1 VFQRSDLT
9 LYLDQS
15 GQGGGLEPVGL
26 APGEAP
32 SSGPYTW
39 GMRSGPLC
47 ASTNG
52 LVNPWDVWN
61 VSEFYVWETGAND
74 WNQFTRVVDA
84 QGHFV
89 QFDAPITFTYV
100 LASGDD
106 RNGNDSLAGQTY
118 YLSYGGAGQL
128 WGLPQQGVDLDA
140 DGDPDRWYPV
150 VNLADGI
157 VLGPTGTEY
166 VIKALEIEQTLAPDA
181 AYAGPLDLANANT
194 LVVPGVSLY
203 TQPAIGPAPVIN
215 DPPRV
220 VQGVV
225 VGP

>member
-1 VFQRSDLT
+1 MNASVIDMKRVLIVCALALIAT
-9 LYLDQS
+9 HKVA
-15 GQGGGLEPVGL
+15 GQNVQQPKPSVQNSKAEQ
-26 APGEAP
+26 ADEETISFEA
-32 SSGPYTW
+32 
-39 GMRSGPLC
+39 
-47 ASTNG
+47 A
-52 LVNPWDVWN
+52 LVN
-61 VSEFYVWETGAND
+61 
-74 WNQFTRVVDA
+74 TRVSVRDA